1 MSSKVKYAPCTF
13 NILQPYNYTFKP
25 FRVNRR
31 RAATPGAMLCCHSQ
45 VLHYLSSLYSK
56 LLVTLQINLYMLTNT
71 TVHIPITIHMF
82 LSFQFILNLII
93 VNRIKCINI
102 QFFVLKLYKYTEIK
116 RGLPT
121 DYPLL
126 CSFSMF
132 FSNMVVNLLPY
143 YVSHIISHLSSKLT

>member
-1 MSSKVKYAPCTF
+1 MFK
-13 NILQPYNYTFKP
+13 ILQPYNYTFKP

-31 RAATPGAMLCCHSQ
+31 RAATPGAILFT
-45 VLHYLSSLYSK
+45 YSISP
-56 LLVTLQINLYMLTNT
+56 LILQINLYMLTNT

-132 FSNMVVNLLPY
+132 FSNMVVNLFPY

>member
-1 MSSKVKYAPCTF
+1 
-13 NILQPYNYTFKP
+13 
-25 FRVNRR
+25 
-31 RAATPGAMLCCHSQ
+31 MLCCHSP
-45 VLHYLSSLYSK
+45 VLHYLSIYHSK

-82 LSFQFILNLII
+82 LSFQYLFLNLII

-116 RGLPT
+116 KEDGQY

-126 CSFSMF
+126 YTLSMIF
-132 FSNMVVNLLPY
+132 FNLVLDQNLVMVINMVFNLFPY